1 MNIRP
6 ISDLRNHYSEV
17 EQEVLESGPIFLTKN
32 GYGSM
37 VVMSMEQFEH
47 INGSVESA
55 LRQRCATATT
65 RCSALFGKGCA
76 MGDAPKQYR
85 LRYLPLFWDDLNDA
99 VTYIADV
106 LKAPLAAEHLL
117 DEVEAGILSY
127 LDHPTIAPIYKTTR
141 QRPLP
146 YYWFDVGNYMVFYV
160 VIDDVMEVRRF
171 VYGARD
177 LTRMLP

>member
-1 MNIRP
+1 MCSRRP
-6 ISDLRNHYSEV
+6 WPQS
-17 EQEVLESGPIFLTKN
+17 IFLMRWK
-32 GYGSM
+32 
-37 VVMSMEQFEH
+37 
-47 INGSVESA
+47 
-55 LRQRCATATT
+55 
-65 RCSALFGKGCA
+65 
-76 MGDAPKQYR
+76 
-85 LRYLPLFWDDLNDA
+85 
-99 VTYIADV
+99 
-106 LKAPLAAEHLL
+106 LAF
-117 DEVEAGILSY
+117 SY

>member
-1 MNIRP
+1 
-6 ISDLRNHYSEV
+6 
-17 EQEVLESGPIFLTKN
+17 
-32 GYGSM
+32 
-37 VVMSMEQFEH
+37 
-47 INGSVESA
+47 
-55 LRQRCATATT
+55 
-65 RCSALFGKGCA
+65 

-146 YYWFDVGNYMVFYV
+146 YYWVDVGNYMVFYV